1 MVPLK
6 IAMIG
11 FKWELMVVISIMF
24 ALLGFAWVKLHAL
37 RLPFSWQWTLFYAAV
52 VTAVCKVL
60 HVVTHYYITGMEA
73 IHVEVLLP
81 AFVIGCVIDTPCARA
96 ELSIQKR
103 VTLERRITREM
114 SKSCSNTSVST
125 IAISGVT
132 QTREEEDPDSKD
144 SIVKE
149 PGSLSKNTLFAT
161 RKATEPVPVPPGWV
175 TDESGSS
182 LDAAPSE
189 DTDIT
194 PQSLPEQAPLEPIG
208 ENSPAGM
215 QLLEYTRPLRPS
227 ISSEDSITK
236 NPLHRP
242 SNSGRQP
249 SKNSAGSSHTKSSS
263 KSSDYEPTRV
273 RRSSEV
279 DRYPSKASRRSSVSS
294 VASMQSQLSRH
305 GLEIEATSVWEPFV
319 QTTVSM
325 VFMVLVGLS
334 MPALIGNNAG
344 DNDTDMGAGLIVLHV
359 LAVSL
364 LMVLG
369 KMFPCVCYRDEAPII
384 HRLALC
390 LGMCPRGEVGASII
404 VISLELGVQGPAITI
419 SMCALVI
426 NLVFSG
432 GFIGLVKL
440 LLAGSTSA
448 S

>member
-1 MVPLK
+1 
-6 IAMIG
+6 
-11 FKWELMVVISIMF
+11 
-24 ALLGFAWVKLHAL
+24 
-37 RLPFSWQWTLFYAAV
+37 
-52 VTAVCKVL
+52 
-60 HVVTHYYITGMEA
+60 
-73 IHVEVLLP
+73 
-81 AFVIGCVIDTPCARA
+81 
-96 ELSIQKR
+96 
-103 VTLERRITREM
+103 
-114 SKSCSNTSVST
+114 
-125 IAISGVT
+125 
-132 QTREEEDPDSKD
+132 
-144 SIVKE
+144 
-149 PGSLSKNTLFAT
+149 
-161 RKATEPVPVPPGWV
+161 
-175 TDESGSS
+175 
-182 LDAAPSE
+182 
-189 DTDIT
+189 
-194 PQSLPEQAPLEPIG
+194 
-208 ENSPAGM
+208 
-215 QLLEYTRPLRPS
+215 
-227 ISSEDSITK
+227 
-236 NPLHRP
+236 
-242 SNSGRQP
+242 
-249 SKNSAGSSHTKSSS
+249 
-263 KSSDYEPTRV
+263 
-273 RRSSEV
+273 
-279 DRYPSKASRRSSVSS
+279 
-294 VASMQSQLSRH
+294 MQSQLSRH